1 MKGEPPMK
9 ALRTFYAQHKHKIM
23 VALALT
29 MLMTLCLATGVSAT
43 STGGLENVGTVAEFL
58 WGQIADVVTTI
69 VSTPLLLIP
78 VGIFVA
84 GAAIGLAKRFIG
96 R

>member
-1 MKGEPPMK
+1 ME
-9 ALRTFYAQHKHKIM
+9 Q
-23 VALALT
+23 
-29 MLMTLCLATGVSAT
+29 
-43 STGGLENVGTVAEFL
+43 VGTVASFL
-58 WGQIADVVTTI
+58 WEQVGTVVTTI

-84 GAAIGLAKRFIG
+84 GASIGLAKRFIG

>member
-1 MKGEPPMK
+1 ME
-9 ALRTFYAQHKHKIM
+9 
-23 VALALT
+23 
-29 MLMTLCLATGVSAT
+29 
-43 STGGLENVGTVAEFL
+43 GGGAAANGMESITTVVTFL
-58 WGQIADVVTTI
+58 WGQVTQVVTTI

-84 GAAIGLAKRFIG
+84 GAAVGLAKRFIG

>member
-1 MKGEPPMK
+1 M
-9 ALRTFYAQHKHKIM
+9 
-23 VALALT
+23 
-29 MLMTLCLATGVSAT
+29 T
-43 STGGLENVGTVAEFL
+43 STADGLTNVGTVAEFL
-58 WGQIADVVTTI
+58 WEQIGNVVTTI

>member
-1 MKGEPPMK
+1 MDPV
-9 ALRTFYAQHKHKIM
+9 T
-23 VALALT
+23 
-29 MLMTLCLATGVSAT
+29 TGMES
-43 STGGLENVGTVAEFL
+43 VGTVASFL
-58 WGQIADVVTTI
+58 WEQVSTVVTTI
-69 VSTPLLLIP
+69 TSSPLLLIP

>member
-1 MKGEPPMK
+1 MPVLLTETVEGGAK
-9 ALRTFYAQHKHKIM
+9 ALEAVKTVTDFMWTEI
-23 VALALT
+23 
-29 MLMTLCLATGVSAT
+29 
-43 STGGLENVGTVAEFL
+43 GT
-58 WGQIADVVTTI
+58 VVTTI

-78 VGIFVA
+78 VGFMVA

>member
-1 MKGEPPMK
+1 MK
-9 ALRTFYAQHKHKIM
+9 ALRTYFMQHKHKIM
-23 VALALT
+23 MCCALAL
-29 MLMTLCLATGVSAT
+29 MMALCFATSISAT
-43 STGGLENVGTVAEFL
+43 SGGGLENVGTVAEFL
-58 WGQIADVVTTI
+58 WSQIASVVTTI

>member
-1 MKGEPPMK
+1 MEKIKSYFKM
-9 ALRTFYAQHKHKIM
+9 HKRQLIIM
-23 VALALT
+23 SCMAI
-29 MLMTLCLATGVSAT
+29 MTCMCLAVSASAT
-43 STGGLENVGTVAEFL
+43 DGGGLTNVGTVADFL
-58 WGQIADVVTTI
+58 WTQIGSVVTTI

>member
-1 MKGEPPMK
+1 MK
-9 ALRTFYAQHKHKIM
+9 ALRNCFMQHKNKIM
-23 VALALT
+23 ICCALAL
-29 MLMTLCLATGVSAT
+29 MMALCFATCISAT
-43 STGGLENVGTVAEFL
+43 SEGGGLDNVGTVAEFL
-58 WGQIADVVTTI
+58 WSQIANVVTTI

>member
-1 MKGEPPMK
+1 MPIGV
-9 ALRTFYAQHKHKIM
+9 F
-23 VALALT
+23 LADQAPA
-29 MLMTLCLATGVSAT
+29 ATGM
-43 STGGLENVGTVAEFL
+43 EQIGTVTAFIWKEI
-58 WGQIADVVTTI
+58 GDVVTTI

-84 GAAIGLAKRFIG
+84 GACIGLAKRFIG

>member
-1 MKGEPPMK
+1 MEGGG
-9 ALRTFYAQHKHKIM
+9 AA
-23 VALALT
+23 
-29 MLMTLCLATGVSAT
+29 ATGMESIT
-43 STGGLENVGTVAEFL
+43 TVVTFL
-58 WGQIADVVTTI
+58 WGQVTQVVTTI

-84 GAAIGLAKRFIG
+84 GAAVGLAKRFIG

>member
-1 MKGEPPMK
+1 MEGGG
-9 ALRTFYAQHKHKIM
+9 AA
-23 VALALT
+23 A
-29 MLMTLCLATGVSAT
+29 ATGMESIT
-43 STGGLENVGTVAEFL
+43 TVVTFL
-58 WGQIADVVTTI
+58 WGQVTQVVTTI

-84 GAAIGLAKRFIG
+84 GAAVGLAKRFIG

>member
-1 MKGEPPMK
+1 MK
-9 ALRTFYAQHKHKIM
+9 ALTTYFKQHKHRIM
-23 VALALT
+23 MCCALAL
-29 MLMTLCLATGVSAT
+29 MMALCLATGVSAT
-43 STGGLENVGTVAEFL
+43 EGTGGGLDNVGAVAEFL
-58 WGQIADVVTTI
+58 WSQIGDVVTTI

>member
-1 MKGEPPMK
+1 MPVVVY
-9 ALRTFYAQHKHKIM
+9 T
-23 VALALT
+23 ALT
-29 MLMTLCLATGVSAT
+29 DAAA
-43 STGGLENVGTVAEFL
+43 GGLSQVGSVATFMWE
-58 WGQIADVVTTI
+58 QIGKVVTTI

-78 VGIFVA
+78 VGLMVV

>member
-1 MKGEPPMK
+1 MPI
-9 ALRTFYAQHKHKIM
+9 AL
-23 VALALT
+23 LT
-29 MLMTLCLATGVSAT
+29 GGAGTATGM
-43 STGGLENVGTVAEFL
+43 EQIGTVTTFIWSEI
-58 WGQIADVVTTI
+58 GDVVTTI

-84 GAAIGLAKRFIG
+84 GACIGLAKRFIG